1 MPVFEYKAIG
11 PGPRTAEGRIEAGGR
26 QEALRVLQGQ
36 GLRPVRVV
44 EAANGN
50 AARAAAKPWG
60 EGLTLFARKV
70 TGKDR
75 ERFTRQLSSLLAAGV
90 PLSRALHILSREG
103 TKPQATAC
111 WRQVRELV
119 VDGVGLADAM
129 ARQPEV
135 FPRVYTAMVRAGE
148 TGGFLAPVLGQI
160 ADFQARDKELRARL
174 ASAMVYPA
182 VLLALTLS
190 VMVFLLTF
198 FIPRFQAMFEELGA
212 PLPALTRAII
222 AASEFMVG
230 YGLLIGVGV
239 AVGAYA
245 LNRWL
250 RSAEGRRV
258 WQRRVLDLPVFGD
271 LTARF
276 ALTRFCRMLGTLTR
290 SGVELVTALQVS
302 RESLGNQ
309 TLIDTLTDAI
319 ERVRRGQTLASSL
332 ATCPQLFPGSVVE
345 MVSVAEESSRLDEEL
360 VRLAD
365 EAEKELDA
373 QFRVAVSLAEPAL
386 LFLMAAV
393 IGTIFIGM
401 VIPIFSIQDY
411 IN

>member
-1 MPVFEYKAIG
+1 
-11 PGPRTAEGRIEAGGR
+11 
-26 QEALRVLQGQ
+26 
-36 GLRPVRVV
+36 
-44 EAANGN
+44 
-50 AARAAAKPWG
+50 
-60 EGLTLFARKV
+60 
-70 TGKDR
+70 
-75 ERFTRQLSSLLAAGV
+75 
-90 PLSRALHILSREG
+90 
-103 TKPQATAC
+103 
-111 WRQVRELV
+111 
-119 VDGVGLADAM
+119 
-129 ARQPEV
+129 
-135 FPRVYTAMVRAGE
+135 MVRAGE

-212 PLPALTRAII
+212 PLPLLTRAII
-222 AASEFMVG
+222 ATSEFVLG
-230 YGLLIGVGV
+230 YGLLIGAGV
-239 AVGAYA
+239 AVGVYA
-245 LNRWL
+245 LHRWL
-250 RSAEGRRV
+250 QSAEGRRV

-319 ERVRRGQTLASSL
+319 ERVRRGQSLASSL